1 MPRFVRRVKGVKVLF
16 CPAIA
21 NKAAPTR
28 AELTG
33 GTDLTPDLYDLG
45 GFILT
50 PGDAD
55 ASDFSSA
62 VEKTVPGLESL
73 EASTLTFHDDDVSS
87 TIRTALAKGTN
98 GYVVRFPYGD
108 VATRRCEVWPVRSK
122 GPNDEWNRG
131 SETAKFPVGFSITDT
146 PALNAVTPA

>member
-1 MPRFVRRVKGVKVLF
+1 MPRFVRRVKGVKLLL
-16 CPAIA
+16 CPTIA
-21 NKAAPTR
+21 NRAAPTR

-45 GFILT
+45 GFILS
-50 PGDAD
+50 PADAD

-73 EASTLTFHDDDVSS
+73 EASTLTFHDDDTTT
-87 TIRTALAKGTN
+87 TIRTAVAKGTN
-98 GYVVRFPYGD
+98 GFIVRMPYGD
-108 VATRRCEVWPVRSK
+108 TPTKRCEVWPVRSK

-131 SETAKFPVGFSITDT
+131 SETAKYPVGFSVTDT
-146 PALNAVTPA
+146 PTLNAVIPA